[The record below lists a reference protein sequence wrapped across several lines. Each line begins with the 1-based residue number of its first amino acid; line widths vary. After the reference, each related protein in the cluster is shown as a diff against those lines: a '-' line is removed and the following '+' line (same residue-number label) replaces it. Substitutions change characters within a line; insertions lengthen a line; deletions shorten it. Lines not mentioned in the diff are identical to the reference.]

1 MRQNRKLLNP
11 RTSIN
16 SIGHMSNERLHEIE
30 RIAPD
35 IRAADERKFVK
46 FGFRL
51 QLGPKGI
58 LRAEESGDGQVQ
70 LNWAGIAF

>member
-1 MRQNRKLLNP
+1 
-11 RTSIN
+11 
-16 SIGHMSNERLHEIE
+16 MSNERLHEIE

-51 QLGPKGI
+51 QLGPK
-58 LRAEESGDGQVQ
+58 
-70 LNWAGIAF
+70 AFSALKKRVSHRSS